1 MRCITLALF
10 LASHAPGEVVD
21 RVAVNI
27 GLNVIT
33 ESQVVEAIRVR
44 SFIDD
49 APVDMSLES
58 RRNTLDKL
66 IEQYLIRRE
75 LQLTR
80 FAPASEQETESALRE
95 IRERSATPE
104 QYQASLARYGIT
116 ESQLRAQINWTLTM
130 LRFIEYRFQPGV
142 QITQAQVEQE
152 YRRQAATW
160 KQKHTTDIPPL
171 AELQSDIERIVRQQL
186 VDAAL
191 DRWLGEVRT
200 QNNIVYRG
208 DYRQ

>member
-49 APVDMSLES
+49 APVDLSLES

-104 QYQASLARYGIT
+104 QYQASVVRYGIT
-116 ESQLRAQINWTLTM
+116 EPQLRAQINWTLTM